1 MLTTMLI
8 GALIGLGCAVVLMLA
23 TWILSCLA
31 RLIFD
36 KFKDKDPETEIEI
49 CIKDTKILQEVV
61 DGIKE
66 KNEDMGNRLGD
77 ALLGRS
83 PKALSMWISEDGD
96 VKEVDTIEAED
107 ATVDEIGDN
116 AVLRF
121 ERYTGKIMSY

>member
-8 GALIGLGCAVVLMLA
+8 GALIGLGCAVVLTLA